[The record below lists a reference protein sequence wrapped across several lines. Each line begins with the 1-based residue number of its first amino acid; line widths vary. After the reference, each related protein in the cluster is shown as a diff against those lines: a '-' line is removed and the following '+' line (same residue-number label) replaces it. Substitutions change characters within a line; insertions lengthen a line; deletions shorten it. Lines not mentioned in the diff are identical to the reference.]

1 MKEVIAFEA
10 IKREVMKR
18 AQGKSVFWE
27 WKGKDFTSSSKG
39 AKKVGLLRTKK
50 GAFGFGFFWGGG
62 AGPCGSDLLG
72 GGAGVVR
79 SDWATL

>member
-39 AKKVGLLRTKK
+39 AKKVVLLRTKK
-50 GAFGFGFFWGGG
+50 GAFGFGFFWGEEGG
-62 AGPCGSDLLG
+62 HVAVICAGEG
-72 GGAGVVR
+72 VR